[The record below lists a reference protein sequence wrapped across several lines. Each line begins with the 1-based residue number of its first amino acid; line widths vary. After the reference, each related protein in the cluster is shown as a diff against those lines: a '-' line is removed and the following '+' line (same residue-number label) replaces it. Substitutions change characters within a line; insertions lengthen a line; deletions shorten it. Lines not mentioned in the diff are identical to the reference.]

1 MFIAYHPEDL
11 TVVLAFRSKESALEE
26 LPLYF
31 DDNEDFTIV
40 EITNE
45 FDTSCP
51 NEPYIY
57 ILLDDHAYDGEQLA
71 TYSHHTLSYML
82 DDLDT
87 REFVGLNQDGSFQ
100 TFNGQDIDWS
110 E

>member
-11 TVVLAFRSKESALEE
+11 TTVFHFESKESALKE
-26 LPLYF
+26 LPDYF
-31 DDNEDFTIV
+31 DDYEAFKIV

-45 FDTSCP
+45 FDTSSP
-51 NEPYIY
+51 NEPYVY

-82 DDLDT
+82 DDLDM

-100 TFNGQDIDWS
+100 TFNGQDIEWS